1 MTDALRDLNRD
12 PAGWA
17 ADLLAKHGLEGG
29 ALQPMAGWSNALWA
43 NDRHVVRIASGRFE
57 GSLSHEARV
66 LSALPD
72 VPCPRVVAT
81 GRVGDREWMIQTRL
95 PGANLMQLWPSLDA
109 TARERAVRSLAQV
122 LRDVHVTPLTPELR
136 EPPWRAATLRPG
148 GDLSR
153 ALRVHPRHY
162 RRLVEANLEQNTAS
176 SDLLAAAGDFI
187 AARRACFQNDEEVLT
202 HGDLSFANVI
212 WDGDQAALV
221 DFESAGAA
229 PLDRELDVL
238 LRFLAAPEAF
248 SPDSA
253 AGPAALYRPVV
264 GWLRDAYPELFAHP
278 ELTARLEVYDA
289 LWELVQLMNYP
300 PDHPRDTAG
309 RLAAIVSGAAR
320 RL

>member
-1 MTDALRDLNRD
+1 M
-12 PAGWA
+12 
-17 ADLLAKHGLEGG
+17 
-29 ALQPMAGWSNALWA
+29 
-43 NDRHVVRIASGRFE
+43 
-57 GSLSHEARV
+57 
-66 LSALPD
+66 
-72 VPCPRVVAT
+72 
-81 GRVGDREWMIQTRL
+81 
-95 PGANLMQLWPSLDA
+95 
-109 TARERAVRSLAQV
+109 
-122 LRDVHVTPLTPELR
+122 
-136 EPPWRAATLRPG
+136 
-148 GDLSR
+148 
-153 ALRVHPRHY
+153 
-162 RRLVEANLEQNTAS
+162 
-176 SDLLAAAGDFI
+176 
-187 AARRACFQNDEEVLT
+187 
-202 HGDLSFANVI
+202 I

-278 ELTARLEVYDA
+278 DLSERLEVYDA

-309 RLAAIVSGAAR
+309 RLAAIVAGWSR

>member
-1 MTDALRDLNRD
+1 M
-12 PAGWA
+12 
-17 ADLLAKHGLEGG
+17 
-29 ALQPMAGWSNALWA
+29 
-43 NDRHVVRIASGRFE
+43 
-57 GSLSHEARV
+57 
-66 LSALPD
+66 
-72 VPCPRVVAT
+72 
-81 GRVGDREWMIQTRL
+81 
-95 PGANLMQLWPSLDA
+95 
-109 TARERAVRSLAQV
+109 
-122 LRDVHVTPLTPELR
+122 
-136 EPPWRAATLRPG
+136 
-148 GDLSR
+148 
-153 ALRVHPRHY
+153 
-162 RRLVEANLEQNTAS
+162 
-176 SDLLAAAGDFI
+176 
-187 AARRACFQNDEEVLT
+187 EVLT

-253 AGPAALYRPVV
+253 AGSAALYRPVV

-278 ELTARLEVYDA
+278 DLSERLEVYDA

-309 RLAAIVSGAAR
+309 RLAAIVTGRSR